1 MFLYIL
7 YALLELCHL
16 LLYAL
21 YYMWNLPRTIL
32 HEVLTTEYDQHIDA
46 AVVEHPCPVLQHPFA
61 CALVYE
67 IVLEIKDIRVV
78 WRYTDVHVD
87 HFVAVA
93 GGDGWISLELE
104 LCVKLLLT

>member
-1 MFLYIL
+1 MTCRIKQLTTICSIL
-7 YALLELCHL
+7 HY
-16 LLYAL
+16 
-21 YYMWNLPRTIL
+21 NLPRTIL

-87 HFVAVA
+87 HFVAVVGLMEQA
-93 GGDGWISLELE
+93 EMDGLVWSSH
-104 LCVKLLLT
+104 CMCSCC